1 MNRPGITPAAL
12 AAAKIREVEP
22 AEAFAATGYREP
34 GILIPYF
41 NAAGSALNV
50 NNKEYARLRLSNPS
64 SGAKYLSPASSG
76 CQLYIPIGLRALL
89 VSGSALG
96 IVEGEFKAIALIEAG
111 FPCVGIG
118 GISSACPRNEAG
130 APELLPAL
138 AHLITE
144 IRPVRIMFIGDS
156 DTSLIADFSREA
168 VKLAKLAGV
177 PVALPRI
184 PLGSPGKGPD
194 DLRELWGAEF
204 PARWQAIL
212 DAAEIVGSD
221 TKPSALLVRLLERER
236 TSLRKLDSYALNK
249 ARERI
254 IKLAHAVKDDPLA
267 LANIETIA
275 AEEADLCKATLR
287 TSLDKFKSEHVAA
300 SAIGKL
306 TKNTPLIVLP
316 SGDVSITAAAEQI
329 FGLIGDDQGLF
340 FRGGRVHE
348 IAASFGEDA
357 RRLEPVSPA
366 QFRSRIEDFGRV
378 FTWRRGAN
386 REPVLKPNICPEETA
401 RALLESR
408 PARDRLPNVSALS
421 ACPVLA
427 NTGDE
432 VRALGTGWHAIGGG
446 IYVTGG
452 ELPPKVPIIEAV
464 ERLSALLDDFDF
476 ASPSDRSRAL
486 ASLIA
491 PALRFGSWLATPL
504 PVDVGEADSSQSGKT
519 YRQKVVAAI
528 YRERCNVVVQRA
540 GGVGGFDESLSQKLI
555 DGRPF
560 ILLDNLRGRLD
571 SPFFEAI
578 LTAPGSMPARVPHRG
593 EVQVDPRGFVFQIT
607 SNGVETTCDLANRS
621 SIVRIRKRPRGYVF
635 KNYLEGDLHAH
646 VIANQAFY
654 LGCVFS
660 VISEWAMKGQPRTN
674 ETRHDFREWAQV
686 LDWIMQNIFK
696 AAPLLDG
703 HDEARTR
710 VSDPRRI
717 WLRSICIAIR
727 DVNRHGELGAAQLAE
742 FAIESDLLP
751 PNVRTDAENE
761 VVSRAIGKVMAG
773 AFAESESIEID
784 GFTIQRARRYSE
796 AADKEIPVYRFGGTK
811 AE

>member
-1 MNRPGITPAAL
+1 MHRPGITPAAL

-22 AEAFAATGYREP
+22 AEAFAATGYHEP

-41 NAAGSALNV
+41 NAAGSPLNV
-50 NNKEYARLRLSNPS
+50 NGKVYARLRLSNS
-64 SGAKYLSPASSG
+64 SSRAKYLSPAKSG
-76 CQLYIPIGLRALL
+76 CQLYIPVGLSALL
-89 VSGSALG
+89 VPGSALG
-96 IVEGEFKAIALIEAG
+96 IVEGEFKAMALVEAG

-118 GISSACPRNEAG
+118 GITSACPRNEAG
-130 APELLPAL
+130 VPELLPAL

-144 IRPVRIMFIGDS
+144 FRPFRIMFIGDS

-168 VKLAKLAGV
+168 VKLAKHAGA
-177 PVALPRI
+177 PVVLPRI
-184 PLGSPGKGPD
+184 PLDSPGKGPD

-204 PARWQAIL
+204 PVRWQAIL
-212 DAAEIVGSD
+212 DAPEIVNGD
-221 TKPSALLVRLLERER
+221 TKTSELLVRLLRREKTALQR
-236 TSLRKLDSYALNK
+236 LSGDALDK

-254 IKLAHAVKDDPLA
+254 VNLANVVKDDLLEFA
-267 LANIETIA
+267 SIEEIA
-275 AEEADLCKATLR
+275 AEAAGLLKATLR
-287 TSLDKFKSEHVAA
+287 ESLNSLSSERVNA
-300 SAIGKL
+300 SAIGKP
-306 TKNTPLIVLP
+306 TKDTSLIVLP
-316 SGDVSITAAAEQI
+316 SGNVSIIAAAEQI
-329 FGLIGDDQGLF
+329 FGLIGDVHGLF
-340 FRGGRVHE
+340 IRGGRVHE
-348 IAASFGEDA
+348 IATSSGEDT

-378 FTWRRGAN
+378 FVWRRGAN
-386 REPVLKPNICPEETA
+386 GELVLKPTICPEETA
-401 RALLESR
+401 RALLESL
-408 PARDRLPNVSALS
+408 PARHRLPNVSALS

-427 NTGDE
+427 NIVDE
-432 VRALGTGWHAIGGG
+432 VRALGPGWHALGGG
-446 IYVTGG
+446 IFVTGG
-452 ELPPKVPIIEAV
+452 ELPPRVPLDESV
-464 ERLSALLDDFDF
+464 ERLTSLLMDFDF

-486 ASLIA
+486 ASLVA
-491 PALRFGSWLATPL
+491 PALRFGSWLANPL
-504 PVDVGEADSSQSGKT
+504 PVDIGEADTSQSGKT

-593 EVQVDPRGFVFQIT
+593 EVEVDPRGFVFQIT
-607 SNGVETTCDLANRS
+607 SNGVETTRDLANRS
-621 SIVRIRKRPRGYVF
+621 SIVRIRKQPRGYVF
-635 KNYLEGDLHAH
+635 KTYPEGDLHAH
-646 VIANQAFY
+646 VVANQSFY

-660 VISEWAMKGQPRTN
+660 VISEWALKGQPRTN

-686 LDWIMQNIFK
+686 LDWIVQNIFK

-727 DVNRHGELGAAQLAE
+727 DANRPEELGAAQLAE
-742 FAIESDLLP
+742 FASESDLLP
-751 PNVRTDAENE
+751 PNVRPDAENE

-784 GFTIQRARRYSE
+784 GFTVQRARRYSE
-796 AADKEIPVYRFGGTK
+796 TASKEIHVYRFGVPK
-811 AE
+811 AD